1 MDAITSLEV
10 ARLGLWV
17 TLKMGVPVMTV
28 ALVVGL
34 IISLFQALTQIQEM
48 TLTFVPKI
56 VVIFVSLIFMLPMMA
71 LELQSFGEGIF
82 DRIIAIGAF

>member
-1 MDAITSLEV
+1 MDGIAAIEV
-10 ARLGLWV
+10 ARQGLWV
-17 TLKMGVPVMTV
+17 TLKMGVPIMTV

-56 VVIFVSLIFMLPMMA
+56 IVIFVSLIFMLPFMSSVI
-71 LELQSFGEGIF
+71 QTFGEGIF
-82 DRIIAIGAF
+82 DRIIAIGVG